1 MRPQNHVLSLTR
13 TAFATLL
20 LTLLIYVWRMAAAAV
35 LNGREKRGDVL
46 PGDTQENFAPLRAL
60 QPKPTSCDCAAD
72 RVRFLSN
79 CAADDEVRFLGASCV
94 QASPLS
100 IAGCGGLP
108 SSFDAASDYCCF
120 YTAEAGIVRITH
132 ERWKQAQSVE
142 SSVWN
147 GNEGGDDRNEQ
158 HAGWF
163 DQYKSVNGSSLGRM
177 LEIGSGPFTQTK
189 TIIGKMTGSVNVE
202 SITLAD
208 PLMLFYHSHVPSCPY
223 KDGSLL
229 GHPTQFIASG
239 GEDLLLRSEYDTVVM
254 MNVLEHCRDGMRV
267 LENLHS
273 AVKAGTGLL
282 IFSERWY
289 DTKWTKYER
298 DRVPFWDVMHP
309 INVKK
314 ALIDK
319 LLENYRP
326 LYRRDFFYEGNYP
339 TDEGVYFIGV
349 KN

>member
-1 MRPQNHVLSLTR
+1 M
-13 TAFATLL
+13 
-20 LTLLIYVWRMAAAAV
+20 
-35 LNGREKRGDVL
+35 D
-46 PGDTQENFAPLRAL
+46 
-60 QPKPTSCDCAAD
+60 
-72 RVRFLSN
+72 
-79 CAADDEVRFLGASCV
+79 
-94 QASPLS
+94 
-100 IAGCGGLP
+100 GCGRLP
-108 SSFDAASDYCCF
+108 SSFDAVSDYCRF
-120 YTAEAGIVRITH
+120 YTAEAGIVRITR

-142 SSVWN
+142 SAVWN
-147 GNEGGDDRNEQ
+147 GNAGGDDRNEQ
-158 HAGWF
+158 HAEWF
-163 DQYKSVNGSSLGRM
+163 DQYRAVNGSSLGRV

-189 TIIGKMTGSVNVE
+189 TILGKIIDRGGAVNIE

-229 GHPTQFIASG
+229 GHPTQFIAAG

-254 MNVLEHCRDGMRV
+254 MNVLEHCRDGLRV

-273 AVKAGTGLL
+273 AVKGGGGIL

-289 DTKWTKYER
+289 DAKWTRYEV

-314 ALIDK
+314 ALISR

-349 KN
+349 KK